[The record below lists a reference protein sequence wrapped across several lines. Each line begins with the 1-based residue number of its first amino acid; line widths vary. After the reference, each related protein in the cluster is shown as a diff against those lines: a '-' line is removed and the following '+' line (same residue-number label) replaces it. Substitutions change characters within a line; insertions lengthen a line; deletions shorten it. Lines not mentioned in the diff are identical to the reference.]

1 MPQSDSSPRRLSR
14 RSVLAATA
22 AGIFAGAACAR
33 RSTEPLT
40 IFAAASLARVMQAAA
55 EEFEQLR
62 RRETNCVFAGT
73 AQLARQIEQGAPAH
87 VFVAADDQWTDWL
100 AERGLILRGSQ
111 RIVASNRLVLIAPV
125 GAEEAALALNE
136 GGLREMLTRDREG
149 RIALALP
156 EVPAG
161 AYARQALDAHGLMAE
176 VEDRIAPAEN
186 VRVALAY
193 VAREEAALG
202 VVYATDAAVEERV
215 KVLYEFPATSHDP
228 ILYSAVAVAAG
239 GVVHPETQAFVDY
252 LAGPA
257 GQAWFAGAGFL
268 GAP

>member
-1 MPQSDSSPRRLSR
+1 MPQSNLSPRRLSR
-14 RSVLAATA
+14 RAVLATTS
-22 AGIFAGAACAR
+22 AGLLAGAACTR
-33 RSTEPLT
+33 GSTEPLT
-40 IFAAASLARVMQAAA
+40 IFAAASLAQVMQAAA

-62 RRETNCVFAGT
+62 RLETNCVFAGT
-73 AQLARQIEQGAPAH
+73 AQLARQIGQGAPAH

-111 RIVASNRLVLIAPV
+111 RIVASNRLVLIAPA
-125 GAEEAALALNE
+125 GADEAVQALNE
-136 GGLREMLTRDREG
+136 EGLREMLAGDREG

-161 AYARQALDAHGLMAE
+161 TYARQALGALGLLAAL
-176 VEDRIAPAEN
+176 EDRIAPAEN
-186 VRVALAY
+186 VRLALAY

-202 VVYATDAAVEERV
+202 VVYATDAAVEARV

-228 ILYSAVAVAAG
+228 ILYSAAAVAPG
-239 GVVHPETQAFVDY
+239 GVGHPEAQAFVDY

-257 GQAWFAGAGFL
+257 GQARFAGAGFL